1 MKDRYIHK
9 HVDARVNPIVIPSIF
24 MMSDSS
30 PAQIIES
37 DMSRIVK
44 IVESAFMNDSLHI
57 SVKCSSKITV
67 SLKSEWTKLEMD
79 ADNKTV
85 VVYHQNG
92 DKGFYSCKI
101 PWTTTVSN
109 LSNNVLTV
117 NVLYCFTYLLFVIIV
132 LRATIRL
139 SITV

>member
-37 DMSRIVK
+37 DTSRIVK

-57 SVKCSSKITV
+57 SEKVNPPFSSKITV
-67 SLKSEWTKLEMD
+67 SLNLNGLDQKWMQITK
-79 ADNKTV
+79 
-85 VVYHQNG
+85 Q
-92 DKGFYSCKI
+92 
-101 PWTTTVSN
+101 
-109 LSNNVLTV
+109 
-117 NVLYCFTYLLFVIIV
+117 
-132 LRATIRL
+132 
-139 SITV
+139 

>member
-1 MKDRYIHK
+1 
-9 HVDARVNPIVIPSIF
+9 
-24 MMSDSS
+24 
-30 PAQIIES
+30 
-37 DMSRIVK
+37 
-44 IVESAFMNDSLHI
+44 
-57 SVKCSSKITV
+57 
-67 SLKSEWTKLEMD
+67 MD

-117 NVLYCFTYLLFVIIV
+117 NVLYYFTYLLFVIIV
-132 LRATIRL
+132 LRPTIRL
-139 SITV
+139 FITVYLRSDGSSCSTFIHYVKYLPIRLSFTWRFTSDPHTFTIRFMSQH

>member
-1 MKDRYIHK
+1 
-9 HVDARVNPIVIPSIF
+9 
-24 MMSDSS
+24 MMSNSL
-30 PAQIIES
+30 PTQTMET

-44 IVESAFMNDSLHI
+44 IVESAFMNDGLHI
-57 SVKCSSKITV
+57 SERVNPPFSSKITV
-67 SLKSEWTKLEMD
+67 SLKSEWTRLEMD

-117 NVLYCFTYLLFVIIV
+117 NVLYYFTYLLFVIIV
-132 LRATIRL
+132 LRPTIRL
-139 SITV
+139 FYHSLIKVRWQ

>member
-1 MKDRYIHK
+1 MHDN
-9 HVDARVNPIVIPSIF
+9 ARVTLLLSHPFF
-24 MMSDSS
+24 MMSNSL
-30 PAQIIES
+30 PTQTMET

-44 IVESAFMNDSLHI
+44 IVESAFMNDGLHI
-57 SVKCSSKITV
+57 SVKFSSKITV

-117 NVLYCFTYLLFVIIV
+117 NVLYYFTYLLFVIIV
-132 LRATIRL
+132 LRPTIRL
-139 SITV
+139 FITV